1 MTFNP
6 AASASASSGASK
18 ADFDS
23 KLKALEDREATL
35 TQKDA
40 DRSAEWE
47 KKMKEVQDRQ
57 DSLAKEEKD
66 RAESYEKRLQELQSR
81 EAEVAKKEEQQKS
94 AESGSNEPDKTS
106 QADKRSEDNDSKA
119 QAEKEKEEEIQ
130 RKLDDLKSTEQ
141 KIAADRA
148 SLGKSKADFTAKL
161 EWFQQRQKSFEDQ
174 KSSAQHDAVQAKK
187 DLEQRHK
194 EIEGQ
199 KSSSNKKTPQE
210 QGTAKSDYSGQNGT
224 QDGDLEKK
232 QRENADLEKRL
243 ARLEDQLAHMNASE
257 GKSEKPKVNGTVSK
271 GAEGCGYKHYKPPR
285 KLNRKVIG
293 IVYA

>member
-1 MTFNP
+1 
-6 AASASASSGASK
+6 
-18 ADFDS
+18 
-23 KLKALEDREATL
+23 L
-35 TQKDA
+35 TQKDNE
-40 DRSAEWE
+40 RSAEWD
-47 KKMKEVQDRQ
+47 KKMKEVQERQ
-57 DSLAKEEKD
+57 DALAKEEKE

-94 AESGSNEPDKTS
+94 RGGNSSEAAKP
-106 QADKRSEDNDSKA
+106 SEDDKKA
-119 QAEKEKEEEIQ
+119 QAEKEKEKEAEIQ

-161 EWFQQRQKSFEDQ
+161 EWFQKLQKSFEDE

-187 DLEQRHK
+187 DLEQRYK
-194 EIEGQ
+194 EVDGQ
-199 KSSSNKKTPQE
+199 KSSAGKKVSYE
-210 QGTAKSDYSGQNGT
+210 QDAAKASQNGQNGTASKKSPQDQNTAKAGQNGQNGT
-224 QDGDLEKK
+224 QIDDDLQRK

-243 ARLEDQLAHMNASE
+243 AKLEDQLAHMSASE
-257 GKSEKPKVNGTVSK
+257 GKSEKLKVNGTASK